1 MSPVKEPVLPASVE
15 YIIKKLSDSG
25 YRGDIVGGCV
35 RDFLLEREL
44 SDYDITTNATP
55 CEVKRVFEGEKII
68 DTGIKHGTVTLV
80 IDKVPY
86 EITTW
91 RIDGEYLDARH
102 PSGIEFA
109 RELRL
114 DLERRDFT
122 MNAICYN
129 PTHKF
134 TDCFGGIEDI
144 KNGIIRTVGDAE
156 KRFSEDAL
164 RILRALRFS
173 STLGF
178 KIEEKTRA
186 AIFKMSHLLK
196 NLSRERVFSE
206 WQRMLAGMHFHKII
220 LEYAPVI
227 SVAIPGIDVSLIKD
241 EEAFS
246 ESPALA
252 RGISLFADANGYGD
266 AMRSLHSDNKS
277 LKIGTT
283 VLENING
290 AAKTDIDLLRLLSK
304 TDRESAELLLR
315 VRSIRKASG
324 KEDIE
329 RLFRLLSKN
338 PAYKISHLKISG
350 DDLLKMGFSGARV
363 GEALSFLLSSVICGK
378 CENTYDALVSEVS
391 NYKQLS

>member
-1 MSPVKEPVLPASVE
+1 MASIKEPVLPESVK
-15 YIIKKLSDSG
+15 YIIKKLSDNG

-35 RDFLLEREL
+35 RDFFLGREF

-80 IDKVPY
+80 IDKIPY

-102 PSGIEFA
+102 PNGVEFT
-109 RELRL
+109 RELHL

-129 PTHKF
+129 PAYKF

-144 KNGIIRTVGDAE
+144 KRGIIRTVGEAE

-178 KIEEKTRA
+178 SIEEKTRL

-196 NLSRERVFSE
+196 NLSQERIFAE
-206 WQRMLAGMHFHKII
+206 WQKMLLGKYFYSV
-220 LEYAPVI
+220 LTEYASVI
-227 SVAIPGIDVSLIKD
+227 SMAIPEIDVSLIKD
-241 EEAFS
+241 ADEFS
-246 ESPALA
+246 SSCALS
-252 RGISLFADANGYGD
+252 RGISLFSDASKYEK
-266 AMRSLHSDNKS
+266 AMRALHSDNKS
-277 LKIGTT
+277 IKIGASVLANLFESTT
-283 VLENING
+283 SES
-290 AAKTDIDLLRLLSK
+290 DLLRLLSK
-304 TDRESAELLLR
+304 IDRENTELLMR
-315 VRSIRKASG
+315 VRAIRKISG
-324 KEDIE
+324 KEDMG
-329 RLFRLLSKN
+329 RLSHLLSKN
-338 PAYKISHLKISG
+338 PAYKISHLKIGG
-350 DDLLKMGFSGARV
+350 DELLKMGFSGTRV
-363 GEALSFLLSSVICGK
+363 GEILNLLLRSVMELECD
-378 CENTYDALVSEVS
+378 NTYDALLREVS
-391 NYKQLS
+391 KYR